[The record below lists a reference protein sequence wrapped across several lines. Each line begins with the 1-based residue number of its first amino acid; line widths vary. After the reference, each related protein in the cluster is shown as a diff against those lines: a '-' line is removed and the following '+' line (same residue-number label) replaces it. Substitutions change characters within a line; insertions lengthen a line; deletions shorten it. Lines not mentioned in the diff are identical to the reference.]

1 MDLPGLD
8 FYVEGDDPLFNR
20 RVNAVFLKLF
30 ANNYFVYGRDHVA
43 LRQHYIANR
52 GDALFRAIVNLHI
65 SGKHSNFSTLYGAA
79 LTGLSE
85 DSGSSREWNDSDE
98 LGIDSVIFVIDRIIR
113 ARLQHLRANHTNID
127 EPNPVIEA
135 FLATLDEWIAV
146 LDEHKMNAAIPSES
160 DASDSSQPSL
170 PRSPHPDNAAAASAS
185 KASTVNQII
194 LPYRPIPENESGKP
208 EQAKSSTQ
216 DSRDQTIQDLRS
228 QIRASQAKTEERANL
243 DIARREEQETLELV
257 NEALRAELDKAKN
270 ARRRI
275 W

>member
-1 MDLPGLD
+1 MDLPGLE
-8 FYVEGDDPLFNR
+8 FYVKGDEPLFNR

-30 ANNYFVYGRDHVA
+30 ANNDSVYSRDHVA

-52 GDALFRAIVNLHI
+52 GNALFRAIVNLHI

-79 LTGLSE
+79 LTSLSE
-85 DSGSSREWNDSDE
+85 DSGSSRDWNDSDE

-113 ARLQHLRANHTNID
+113 ARLQHLRANDTNID

-146 LDEHKMNAAIPSES
+146 LGERKMKAAIPPES
-160 DASDSSQPSL
+160 DASDSSQLSL
-170 PRSPHPDNAAAASAS
+170 PRPPHPDNAATASAS
-185 KASTVNQII
+185 KASIVNQII
-194 LPYRPIPENESGKP
+194 LPYRPIPENGSGKP

-216 DSRDQTIQDLRS
+216 DSRDQTIQGLRF
-228 QIRASQAKTEERANL
+228 QIWAAQAKSDELANL
-243 DIARREEQETLELV
+243 EIARRDEQETLELV
-257 NEALRAELDKAKN
+257 NEALRAELDEAKN